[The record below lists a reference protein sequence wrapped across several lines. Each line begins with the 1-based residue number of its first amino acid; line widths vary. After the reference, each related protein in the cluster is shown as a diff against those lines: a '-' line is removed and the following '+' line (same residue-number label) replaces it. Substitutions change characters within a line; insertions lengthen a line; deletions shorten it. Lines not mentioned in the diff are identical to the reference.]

1 VSVVNIAVSSELNGR
16 TTLTF
21 YDMNGRPVMT
31 DVFTKAS
38 RKAVR
43 QVNIAR
49 LPKGTYGILIQ
60 VDQAEKVVE
69 KLVKY

>member
-1 VSVVNIAVSSELNGR
+1 
-16 TTLTF
+16 
-21 YDMNGRPVMT
+21 MT

-69 KLVKY
+69 KLVKF